1 MGEIQKEVFVNRHKM
16 YFNIGGGA
24 AIVVLAALGAT
35 VINGKEPDLK
45 DTIFISA
52 PSFEADLFVECVDNP
67 YFPLIPEAEYRYETE
82 TDEGIEETVVM
93 VTEETKRIL
102 GIQATVVRDTVSMD
116 GELIEDTF
124 DWFAQDDRGN
134 VWYLG
139 EDTKE
144 YEDGEVV
151 STEGSWEAGVDGAVA
166 GIIMLGNPREGDAY
180 RQEYFKG
187 EAEDLGAVLS
197 LAERVSVP
205 AGSFEDVLMTADENP
220 LDPELEHKFYA
231 PGVGLVRVEKVDG
244 GEETVLVRFVKGNS
258 SSCNI
263 DDDNQ

>member
-1 MGEIQKEVFVNRHKM
+1 VNNRKL
-16 YFNIGGGA
+16 YFNIGGIA
-24 AIVVLAALGAT
+24 VIVLTAALGTAFL
-35 VINGKEPDLK
+35 NGKEPDLT

-52 PSFEADLFVECVDNP
+52 PSIESDLFVECVDNP
-67 YFPLIPEAEYRYETE
+67 YFPLIPGTEYLYRTE
-82 TDEGIEETVVM
+82 TDEGTEETS
-93 VTEETKRIL
+93 VTVTDDTKRIL
-102 GIQATVVRDTVSMD
+102 GIRATVVRDTVSID

-139 EDTKE
+139 EDSKE

-166 GIIMLGNPREGDAY
+166 GIIMLGDPRVGDTY
-180 RQEYFKG
+180 RQEFFED

-197 LAERVSVP
+197 LSESVSVP
-205 AGSFEDVLMTADENP
+205 YGSFEDVLMTADENP

-231 PGVGLVRVEKVDG
+231 RGIGLVKEEKVDSD
-244 GEETVLVRFVKGNS
+244 EESVLVRFNEGNGAE
-258 SSCNI
+258 CEVEE
-263 DDDNQ
+263 